1 MIGSLIVGSEA
12 VALAIFDVTAPWIC
26 SLECAA
32 TMDREREVQWRS
44 GGPHNRLIPG
54 RLHSNVLRLF
64 TMADFKFHMIEGLPR
79 SMSPSSHASE
89 ADGFV
94 FLTGQFGRDLDDP
107 DKPLPDGIRAQTDRT
122 MRNLVRV
129 LGALDLTLGNV
140 LSVRVF
146 LTNFKRDYAAMNDVY
161 SGFFTGDRRPVRTC
175 VGVTDLVRD
184 ALIELDCVAKR

>member
-1 MIGSLIVGSEA
+1 M
-12 VALAIFDVTAPWIC
+12 C

-32 TMDREREVQWRS
+32 TIDREREVQRP
-44 GGPHNRLIPG
+44 GQAHNPLIPG
-54 RLHSNVLRLF
+54 RPHTNVLILV
-64 TMADFKFHMIEGLPR
+64 TMTDIKFHAIEGLPR

-107 DKPLPDGIRAQTDRT
+107 NKPLPDGIRAQTDRT
-122 MRNLVRV
+122 MGNLVRV

-146 LTNFKRDYAAMNDVY
+146 LTNFKRDYEAMNEVY
-161 SGFFTGDRRPVRTC
+161 GGVFTGDRRPVRTC